1 MIGVMA
7 STTTLS
13 RPESPIRRR
22 LTGAQI
28 TTVEAVADLYCATPY
43 DIARWLC
50 GAEPKET
57 YVRSVR
63 YGLQS
68 LMDNPRTPY
77 LRKYRFGATSLYGL
91 SQAGAAF
98 ARHRGVAEARLFG
111 IRDFEHEHILT
122 LIHLSLREFC
132 VAHGFRLQWEQPLL
146 DFSKQINPDAIV
158 TVTTAK
164 GAYTFCIEV
173 ERQSFSENHLKKAQ
187 KYHDVFGTPE
197 ALNLIGAEKFYA
209 VFATETYRKANTV
222 LEKLG
227 AKYPYRMFWVTT
239 SELLATKLD
248 AAIFRTPK
256 DHKTA
261 SYSLLDI

>member
-1 MIGVMA
+1 MA
-7 STTTLS
+7 SITTPF
-13 RPESPIRRR
+13 RPTSPTRRR
-22 LTGAQI
+22 LTTAQI
-28 TTVEAVADLYCATPY
+28 KAVEAVADLYCATPS
-43 DIARWLC
+43 DIARWLR
-50 GAEPKET
+50 GTEPQDT

-63 YGLQS
+63 YSLQS
-68 LMDNPRTPY
+68 LMANPRTPY
-77 LRKYRFGATSLYGL
+77 LRKYRFGTTSLYGL

-98 ARHRGVAEARLFG
+98 TRHRGVAEARHFG

-122 LIHLSLREFC
+122 LIHIALREFC
-132 VAHGFRLQWEQPLL
+132 VAHGFRLQWQQPLL

-173 ERQSFSENHLKKAQ
+173 ERQSFSENHLKKAK

-197 ALNLIGAEKFYA
+197 ALTLIGAEKFYA
-209 VFATETYRKANTV
+209 VFATETYRKATTV

-227 AKYPYRMFWVTT
+227 AQYPYRMFWVTT

-256 DHKTA
+256 DYKTT
-261 SYSLLDI
+261 SYSLLDL